1 MSGEAKLAVYTIFG
15 TMVVFKVA
23 TALFILSLYPT
34 SHTLAFLG
42 LTNVIWFGLLALPLL
57 LGGAFWYRRVRV
69 RARRKQLI
77 YAEWHVDD
85 LSPPRP
91 AGPRTGS

>member
-1 MSGEAKLAVYTIFG
+1 MTAEARLAAYTIFG

-23 TALFILSLYPT
+23 TAIFIFSLYPT
-34 SHTLAFLG
+34 SHAAAFLG
-42 LTNVIWFGLLALPLL
+42 LTNLIWFALIGLPLL

-77 YAEWHVDD
+77 YAEWHVEPAA
-85 LSPPRP
+85 SARP
-91 AGPRTGS
+91 AGRPGS

>member
-1 MSGEAKLAVYTIFG
+1 VAGDAKLAAYTIFG

-23 TALFILSLYPT
+23 TAVFIFSLYPT
-34 SHTLAFLG
+34 SHAAVFLG
-42 LTNVIWFGLLALPLL
+42 LTNVIWFALIALPVV

-77 YAEWHVDD
+77 HAEWHVE
-85 LSPPRP
+85 PVQPGP
-91 AGPRTGS
+91 AAGQRRG

>member
-1 MSGEAKLAVYTIFG
+1 MSGEARLAAYTIFG

-23 TALFILSLYPT
+23 TAIFIFSLYPT
-34 SHTLAFLG
+34 SHAAAFLG
-42 LTNVIWFGLLALPLL
+42 LTNVVWFGLIALPLL

-77 YAEWHVDD
+77 YAEWHVE
-85 LSPPRP
+85 PAVAPRP
-91 AGPRTGS
+91 ASRRGA

>member
-1 MSGEAKLAVYTIFG
+1 MSGEARLAAYTIFG

-23 TALFILSLYPT
+23 TAIFIFSLYPT
-34 SHTLAFLG
+34 THAAVFLG
-42 LTNVIWFGLLALPLL
+42 LTNVVWFALIALPLV

-77 YAEWHVDD
+77 HAEWHVEPAA
-85 LSPPRP
+85 SPRP
-91 AGPRTGS
+91 AGRRGA